1 MYPEGYFIVM
11 NSFQQTPFFANW
23 LMALKDPV
31 GKARILA
38 RLKAAEL
45 GHFGDCGSVGHG
57 VLEMRIHYGPGYR
70 VYFTRRAEVTYLL
83 LVAGDKSTQK
93 RDIEHARQLAK
104 NL

>member
-1 MYPEGYFIVM
+1 M
-11 NSFQQTPFFANW
+11 NSFQQTPIFANW

-45 GHFGDCGSVGHG
+45 GSFGDCDYVGQG
-57 VLEMRIHYGPGYR
+57 VLEMRIHCGPGYR
-70 VYFTRRAEVTYLL
+70 VYFTRRAEIIYLL